1 MDRTIRPFRLLGAVA
16 SLLAG
21 LFVLWLGVEVLMD
34 RYAPLV
40 EYGNHTTGLGWG
52 VFVQAAVRVAIAG
65 GLFWAFARL
74 GGSKSLHLPRMT
86 QAS

>member
-1 MDRTIRPFRLLGAVA
+1 MLGAIA

-40 EYGNHTTGLGWG
+40 EYGNHTTGYGWG
-52 VFVQAAVRVAIAG
+52 ILAQAGMRVAIAA

-74 GGSKSLHLPRMT
+74 GGSKPVHLSRL
-86 QAS
+86 AGRGS